1 MSGRN
6 EELTTYNNLVH
17 TCAPCAF
24 PVPQLAATATI
35 TITKTSLLLAPL
47 LRSCS
52 VTDPRGQSVC
62 ACGWPLLWALHTCRR
77 MSASFLLSGQDTDTV
92 HIATSSTQ
100 AGGVPEERADPPRRH
115 SPLGP
120 EYRARALVDLHQH
133 PPQVQGPYGW
143 TRARTRTS
151 QTQCFQGEK
160 LRFVQV

>member
-1 MSGRN
+1 MGPSKRGRPPFGTTSGLDLCVW

-77 MSASFLLSGQDTDTV
+77 MYASFLLRAKIRTL
-92 HIATSSTQ
+92 STLLLLPRRRV
-100 AGGVPEERADPPRRH
+100 ASPEEWADPPRRH

-120 EYRARALVDLHQH
+120 EYCARALVDLHQ
-133 PPQVQGPYGW
+133 Q
-143 TRARTRTS
+143 
-151 QTQCFQGEK
+151 
-160 LRFVQV
+160 LRG

>member
-1 MSGRN
+1 MSGKRQGARVGPSKRGRPPFGTTSGLDLCVW

-62 ACGWPLLWALHTCRR
+62 ACGWPLLWALHTHAGVCPRL
-77 MSASFLLSGQDTDTV
+77 SLTLTLLSGQDTGTV

-120 EYRARALVDLHQH
+120 EYRARALVDLHQ
-133 PPQVQGPYGW
+133 Q
-143 TRARTRTS
+143 AS
-151 QTQCFQGEK
+151 
-160 LRFVQV
+160 

>member
-1 MSGRN
+1 MGPSKRGRPPFGTTSGLDLCVW

-62 ACGWPLLWALHTCRR
+62 ACGWPLLWTLHTCGR
-77 MSASFLLSGQDTDTV
+77 MSASFFDFDPPFGPRYG
-92 HIATSSTQ
+92 HCPHCYFFH
-100 AGGVPEERADPPRRH
+100 AGGWRLPR
-115 SPLGP
+115 SGLTPLGDTP
-120 EYRARALVDLHQH
+120 LLGLSIV
-133 PPQVQGPYGW
+133 
-143 TRARTRTS
+143 
-151 QTQCFQGEK
+151 
-160 LRFVQV
+160 LRNSLGNLDCDKGS